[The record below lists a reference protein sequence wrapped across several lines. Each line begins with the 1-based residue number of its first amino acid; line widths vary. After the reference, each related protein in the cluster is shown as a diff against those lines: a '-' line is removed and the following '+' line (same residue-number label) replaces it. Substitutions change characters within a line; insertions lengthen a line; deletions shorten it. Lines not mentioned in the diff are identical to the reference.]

1 MVNLAVIRAALLP
14 QSELLRKGLLAA
26 LGIVA
31 ILAGLL
37 AMHTLSASAPSHIP
51 VAGVAEMDHHLA
63 QPVAMPVTQ
72 AASDEC
78 ASGCEPVHAM
88 GLMACL
94 LVLMTVSM
102 IVVAMSPAA
111 RWFDP
116 KLPSWRQPVVR
127 IFTASPSPPSLEEL
141 SISRT

>member
-1 MVNLAVIRAALLP
+1 MNLAVIRAALLP

-26 LGIVA
+26 LGVVA

-63 QPVAMPVTQ
+63 QPVEMPVTQ

-94 LVLMTVSM
+94 LVLMTIAM
-102 IVVAMSPAA
+102 IVVAMAPAA
-111 RWFDP
+111 LWFA
-116 KLPSWRQPVVR
+116 SQGRMWIQPATR
-127 IFTASPSPPSLEEL
+127 ISTGSPSPPSLEEL